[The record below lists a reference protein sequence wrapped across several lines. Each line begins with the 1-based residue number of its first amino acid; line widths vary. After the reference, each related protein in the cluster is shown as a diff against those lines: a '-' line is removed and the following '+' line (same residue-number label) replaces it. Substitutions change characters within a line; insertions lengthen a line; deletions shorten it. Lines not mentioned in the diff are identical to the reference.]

1 MHAFGS
7 LFHPPTAE
15 GNVAINTGKV
25 VLGGLA
31 GGVVI
36 TVLDLVINGLILA
49 EQNAAALAALNPA
62 LAENLETGAP
72 LAGFIVID
80 LLFGILLVWTYA
92 AMRPRFGPGPRT
104 AALAGVQIW
113 LVALLVYGAMT
124 FMGIW
129 TWGYLITGAIA
140 SLVMVI
146 IGGTVGARFYT
157 EA

>member
-1 MHAFGS
+1 M
-7 LFHPPTAE
+7 
-15 GNVAINTGKV
+15 AIDTGKV
-25 VLGGLA
+25 VVGGLA

-36 TVLDLVINGLILA
+36 AILDFVVNGLILA

-62 LAENLETGAP
+62 LAENLETSAP
-72 LAGFIVID
+72 IAGFIVID

-92 AMRPRFGPGPRT
+92 AMRPRFGPGPKT
-104 AALAGVQIW
+104 AALAGVQVW
-113 LVALLVYGAMT
+113 LVALLVYAAMA

-129 TWGYLITGAIA
+129 TWGYLIAGAIA

-146 IGGTVGARFYT
+146 IGANVGALLYK